1 MTTKNLP
8 EGYKE
13 YAKIDFVNSKKDA
26 IIINVIALIVAIM
39 LIGLTDVPFK
49 TVIPKGGFS
58 PVMIKI
64 VLLLVALFVYIVL
77 HEAFHG
83 IAIGLIS
90 KNKPHFGFKSTYAY
104 TGSDMYFD
112 RLSYILIAL
121 APIIIL
127 GILLTI
133 ILFSVPIEWYW
144 FVYIPVILNFAG
156 SAGDLYVTWLTL
168 HMPKDALIYDEGVAI
183 TIFTK
188 VEE

>member
-8 EGYKE
+8 EGYIE

-49 TVIPKGGFS
+49 TVIPEGGLF
-58 PVMIKI
+58 PLLIKLI
-64 VLLLVALFVYIVL
+64 LLVAALSVYIIL

-83 IAIGLIS
+83 LAIGLIS
-90 KNKPHFGFKSTYAY
+90 RSKPHFGFKYTYAY

-112 RLSYILIAL
+112 RLSYIVIAL
-121 APIIIL
+121 TPIIIL
-127 GILLTI
+127 GILLLA

-156 SAGDLYVTWLTL
+156 SAGDLYVTGLTL
-168 HMPKDALIYDEGVAI
+168 HMPKNALIHDEGVVI